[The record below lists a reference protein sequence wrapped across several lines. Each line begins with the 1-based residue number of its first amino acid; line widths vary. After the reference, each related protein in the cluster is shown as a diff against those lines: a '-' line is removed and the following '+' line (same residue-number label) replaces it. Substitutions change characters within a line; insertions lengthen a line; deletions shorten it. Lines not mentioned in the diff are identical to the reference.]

1 MATLRRR
8 AAVGLVGFIAVLR
21 ERERQTEGGKF
32 KVEEETWMTGH
43 GEEGEEEAAGR
54 GQSLRK

>member
-1 MATLRRR
+1 M
-8 AAVGLVGFIAVLR
+8 GFMEVLR

-32 KVEEETWMTGH
+32 KVEAETWMTGH

-54 GQSLRK
+54 GQSSRK